1 MPRRRPTVDELARE
15 AETQLATMDP
25 EASQA
30 LAQEHFVA
38 QLTALT
44 RALPL
49 EQLNEYVTL
58 SSTRRIRSA
67 GLIRAAVRESTPDA
81 TASIQTR

>member
-30 LAQEHFVA
+30 LAQEHYVA

-44 RALPL
+44 RALL
-49 EQLNEYVTL
+49 REQLNEYVTL
-58 SSTRRIRSA
+58 LLNPAHPFRGVIS
-67 GLIRAAVRESTPDA
+67 AAVRDSTPDGQHPE
-81 TASIQTR
+81 TH